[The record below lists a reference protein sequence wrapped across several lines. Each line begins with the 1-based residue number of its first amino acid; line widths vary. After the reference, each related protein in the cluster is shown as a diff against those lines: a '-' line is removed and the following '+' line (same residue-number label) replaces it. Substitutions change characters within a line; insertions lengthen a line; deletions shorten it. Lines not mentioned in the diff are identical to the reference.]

1 MKKDEIEVKIF
12 EYQDKINHY
21 QRLLRKGHSRPSELR
36 NAVIDYKVEIKK
48 LEKILEV
55 C

>member
-1 MKKDEIEVKIF
+1 MKKSEIEVKIF
-12 EYQDKINHY
+12 EYKDKIKSY
-21 QRLLRKGHSRPSELR
+21 QFLLRKGHSNPSELR